1 MKTDID
7 HVHSAPPAP
16 IAAPIVRAGYF
27 LLHYLE
33 MCIVMCAA
41 GLAALSALLRW
52 ASPLLGFS
60 SLKAQ
65 LPELTTLL
73 LAVWLTAVMILWM
86 RFRGHDWRSTLEMA
100 STSVVSFPLLIGAAS
115 LGLIARG
122 ELFGLE
128 CGLACVFMV
137 VPMLLRLDHYAGPHA
152 AHVHDE
158 HAAHQ
163 HHA

>member
-1 MKTDID
+1 MKTDIE
-7 HVHSAPPAP
+7 HVHSAHTAP
-16 IAAPIVRAGYF
+16 VAGLIASGGYF

-33 MCIVMCAA
+33 MCVVMCAGGIA
-41 GLAALSALLRW
+41 VLSALLRW

-65 LPELTTLL
+65 LPELATLL
-73 LAVWLTAVMILWM
+73 LAVWLAAVMILWM
-86 RFRGHDWRSTLEMA
+86 RLRGHDWRSTLEMA
-100 STSVVSFPLLIGAAS
+100 STSIVAFPLLIGAAS

-137 VPMLLRLDHYAGPHA
+137 VPMLLSLNHYAGPHT
-152 AHVHDE
+152 AHAHDE

-163 HHA
+163 HHT